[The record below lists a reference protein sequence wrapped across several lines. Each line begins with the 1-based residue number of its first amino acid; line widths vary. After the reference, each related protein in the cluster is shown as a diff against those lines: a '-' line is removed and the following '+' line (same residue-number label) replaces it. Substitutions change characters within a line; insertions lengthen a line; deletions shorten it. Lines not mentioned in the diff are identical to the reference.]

1 MEQIAAALEALSA
14 QPAEPVAL
22 IAAAVERVRNTIIVE
37 GESPEELREAIA
49 LRVADVG
56 KPTFVLPQPAPSV
69 PAVPEG
75 CACRWDADDK
85 RVQTCERHQG
95 WLDVIAEWA
104 DRARAAEAALAA
116 ARHPAAKG
124 GEPPSASAGWHPI
137 GTAKWLA
144 TRVIPRPESPE
155 PAAKGG
161 EQ

>member
-1 MEQIAAALEALSA
+1 MKGEGMDKVREALAELVAATDPRGDTPVEGWKSAWRKAREALSS
-14 QPAEPVAL
+14 QPTEPVAYGYPNSA
-22 IAAAVERVRNTIIVE
+22 ITGRNRWMM
-37 GESPEELREAIA
+37 LRESIPEDDQYGGAMWVPLFA
-49 LRVADVG
+49 A
-56 KPTFVLPQPAPSV
+56 PQPAPSE

-124 GEPPSASAGWHPI
+124 GE
-137 GTAKWLA
+137 
-144 TRVIPRPESPE
+144 
-155 PAAKGG
+155 
-161 EQ
+161 Q